1 MLPAGVAFRF
11 GLVVS
16 WFAAGGGLGS
26 CAGVGIVSAVEVV
39 VNTPLSRSAYA
50 RHIVRE
56 VYVSLVVC
64 YATVSTFHRQPRI
77 RIITRAAININ
88 ADMIP
93 GQRTTHAIRQP
104 NLDYIIA
111 PALHKTPR
119 CPRRRKILRL
129 LHRDQ
134 LESLRT
140 RNGRPLPTNRETI
153 HSSTN
158 KRPEVRIHHIASE
171 RLFHCHRKSSPHISD
186 TNRRTIRQTHETRA
200 NTSPLLSGRS
210 TADPKLTHPRCQRKA
225 SPPAQAGL
233 RISPDRGS
241 SVRFRRTAWIVKPT
255 TLPVAGL
262 AQFV

>member
-1 MLPAGVAFRF
+1 MIYPHVINII
-11 GLVVS
+11 
-16 WFAAGGGLGS
+16 
-26 CAGVGIVSAVEVV
+26 CPYV

-50 RHIVRE
+50 RHIIRE

-64 YATVSTFHRQPRI
+64 YTTVGTLHRQTRI
-77 RIITRAAININ
+77 CIITRTAININ

-104 NLDYIIA
+104 DLDYIIA
-111 PALHKTPR
+111 PALHETPR

-158 KRPEVRIHHIASE
+158 KRTEVRIHHIASE

-186 TNRRTIRQTHETRA
+186 SSSNVGSVFNEQSGTKKRGKTIASLTTIRHTTRRKIIPSHFHRSNA
-200 NTSPLLSGRS
+200 QIHIGMAVTEFPVTPHHRTSR
-210 TADPKLTHPRCQRKA
+210 A
-225 SPPAQAGL
+225 
-233 RISPDRGS
+233 
-241 SVRFRRTAWIVKPT
+241 T
-255 TLPVAGL
+255 TLPHAPVDICHPITTRIRIL
-262 AQFV
+262 VHPNLT